1 MRVFVLGGTGFIGS
15 AVVRT
20 LVARGHAVL
29 ALARSDVAMARLR
42 ESGAV
47 PCAGDITRPA
57 SWIAGLPKVD
67 AVVHAACDV
76 SADMAAMDRDLLDA
90 LLPALAARANRP
102 RFVYTG
108 GCWLFGATGDRI
120 ATEATP
126 FDPLPAFAWMV
137 PQLQRILSD
146 PGIQG
151 IVLHPAMVYTA
162 SEGVFSRFARDA
174 VESPAIRVVQ
184 SEEIRW
190 PLVHREDLASLYAM
204 ALERA
209 VAGSS
214 YIGATI
220 DGMTAGRIAR
230 AESAAANRSGRCRRI
245 RTRRMGQG
253 LCARSAAERT
263 QGTARARLATAASGS
278 RGRNRGASKPIVNRW
293 RYALSPAACEA

>member
-230 AESAAANRSGRCRRI
+230 AYARRFGTLNQQPLTVPADVVASELGEWARGYALDQRLSGLKARRELGWRPQHLDPEGEIAALPNRS
-245 RTRRMGQG
+245 
-253 LCARSAAERT
+253 
-263 QGTARARLATAASGS
+263 
-278 RGRNRGASKPIVNRW
+278 
-293 RYALSPAACEA
+293 

>member
-184 SEEIRW
+184 SGRGIKLHRRNDRW
-190 PLVHREDLASLYAM
+190 HDGRPNRTRLRK
-204 ALERA
+204 ALRH
-209 VAGSS
+209 
-214 YIGATI
+214 
-220 DGMTAGRIAR
+220 